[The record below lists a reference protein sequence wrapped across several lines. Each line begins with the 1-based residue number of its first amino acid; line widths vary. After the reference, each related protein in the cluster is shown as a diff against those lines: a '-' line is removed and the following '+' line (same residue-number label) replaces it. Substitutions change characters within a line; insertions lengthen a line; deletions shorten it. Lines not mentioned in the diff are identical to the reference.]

1 MLTHTNNQIRETTS
15 DETTS
20 EKKSRFSLKRMLT
33 TLALAWILFWATSCN
48 KENDDNIV
56 NPKSPTIE
64 WYEEQ
69 ETPIE
74 WVIKVRDILQN
85 NADVRA
91 YLGIRNA
98 DHYANQLEEQLKIV
112 GWDPEHLW
120 NILVKLYNELYFS
133 SNAARR
139 GEDDPRPDDARA
151 LRGMIAKLLDYIPN
165 DEEIIIW
172 GDLSNAWATTA
183 LGEAGKEMA

>member
-1 MLTHTNNQIRETTS
+1 MLTHTNNQIR
-15 DETTS
+15 ETTS

-91 YLGIRNA
+91 YLGTRNA
-98 DHYANQLEEQLKIV
+98 DHYANQLEGQLKIV
-112 GWDPEHLW
+112 GWDPEKLW
-120 NILVKLYNELYFS
+120 NILVNLYNDLYFS
-133 SNAARR
+133 SNAARL
-139 GEDDPRPDDARA
+139 GEDDPRPEDARA
-151 LRGMIAKLLDYIPN
+151 LQAMIAKLLDYIPN
-165 DEEIIIW
+165 NGEMIFW
-172 GDLSNAWATTA
+172 GNRSNAWATTTFD
-183 LGEAGKEMA
+183 EASKNVA